1 MIVSIIT
8 ILIPKFCIISFILY
22 TCLSWYC
29 LILCWQRNR

>member
-1 MIVSIIT
+1 MIASIIA
-8 ILIPKFCIISFILY
+8 IPITKFWIISFILH

>member
-1 MIVSIIT
+1 MSCCNHYLCHV
-8 ILIPKFCIISFILY
+8 KN